1 MMMYGG
7 GWVVGIV
14 ILLVVL
20 LAVGAMVIG
29 GIWLIGRN
37 TASDRRQSGRSG
49 DEPLEILRRRYASGE
64 ITHEEYDTMRERL
77 SQ

>member
-14 ILLVVL
+14 ILLLVL
-20 LAVGAMVIG
+20 LAVGAIVIG
-29 GIWLIGRN
+29 GTWLIGRN
-37 TASDRRQSGRSG
+37 ATAAALTSGNPG
-49 DEPLEILRRRYASGE
+49 ADPLEILRRRYASGE

-77 SQ
+77 SR